1 MKTRH
6 NANVQPFKYHLRFPG
21 QYFDQETGT
30 YYNYYRDYDPS
41 TGRYI
46 QSDPIGLVGGLN
58 TFRYV
63 SNNPLVSIDPTG
75 LVEFCSTMFSLNG
88 KWGEDQLLGSTGLNT
103 VWSLSLMHVSLTQ
116 SGRLGGLG
124 PGARVDCYA
133 KFVVNYIDEYK
144 RSRQVQTLE
153 KCIDTCPPSLRFVI
167 RSQTEE
173 ELFVRSR
180 SEIKQSA
187 SAMFSIGSTA
197 EILGQIRCTEWL
209 KTLR

>member
-1 MKTRH
+1 M
-6 NANVQPFKYHLRFPG
+6 Q
-21 QYFDQETGT
+21 
-30 YYNYYRDYDPS
+30 
-41 TGRYI
+41 
-46 QSDPIGLVGGLN
+46 
-58 TFRYV
+58 
-63 SNNPLVSIDPTG
+63 
-75 LVEFCSTMFSLNG
+75 
-88 KWGEDQLLGSTGLNT
+88 
-103 VWSLSLMHVSLTQ
+103 VSLTQ